1 MAIYTAAAGRPQL
14 ELAYTANSP
23 PRRGDMVRLQQFGG
37 DLRRIIRGAAAFYRH
52 LRVPE
57 RIQLGLGQFSADSSI
72 VALGQPSR
80 YYTRVAN
87 VSGETRHVTV
97 CLDFYTMNA
106 LINREEHCGHVAKK
120 LTIPSH
126 TVTALEVQYDWRALV
141 SLYLDGR
148 PAPPDEF
155 WHKSVHPP
163 QGGLVRAL
171 LLDPEAHCLEQL
183 TISQEVTG

>member
-1 MAIYTAAAGRPQL
+1 
-14 ELAYTANSP
+14 
-23 PRRGDMVRLQQFGG
+23 MVRLQQFGG

-57 RIQLGLGQFSADSSI
+57 CIHLGLGQFSAGSSI

-80 YYTRVAN
+80 YYARVAN

-106 LINREEHCGHVAKK
+106 LINIEEHCGHVAKR
-120 LTIPSH
+120 LTMLSH
-126 TVTALEVQYDWRALV
+126 TVAAVEVQYDWCTLV

-155 WHKSVHPP
+155 WHKDVHPP
-163 QGGLVRAL
+163 QRGSVRAL
-171 LLDPEAHCLEQL
+171 LLDPKARCLEQL
-183 TISQEVTG
+183 TIFQEVTG